1 MQRKTLLAVCELILP
16 WSATGQSLSGSIFGS
31 VLGPDGKAVPNA
43 PIRAVNG
50 TTSMD
55 ARTYSSSTGTYELRD
70 LPAGTYVVSV
80 ATPCCAFTPYANDSI
95 TVAAAQAVEL
105 MMISRAA
112 GAITGQQG
120 SSLVES
126 AGVASASGFRQE
138 AQLCV

>member
-16 WSATGQSLSGSIFGS
+16 WPATGQSPSGSISGS

-43 PIRAVNG
+43 PIRAVNA

-55 ARTYSSSTGTYELRD
+55 ARTYSSSAGTYELRN
-70 LPAGTYVVSV
+70 LPVGTYVVSV
-80 ATPCCAFTPYANDSI
+80 ATATPCCAFTPYANDSI

-126 AGVASASGFRQE
+126 AGVASASGFR
-138 AQLCV
+138 